1 MDTTE
6 LHSLVEALRE
16 AHGAHT
22 ALLYGSWPMAAPGR
36 ERHRPGPV
44 RPHRAG
50 PAGRP
55 LAPGPA
61 LDVFVHPETVLAQP
75 TAEQLYLRGA
85 QVLAQRGDE
94 ATRFLAQLEAL
105 HAAGPQPL
113 APDEAQARRVWVAKM
128 LQRLRR
134 GDAEGDYR
142 RHWLLMMALEDY
154 FALRTRWYPGPKK
167 ALAWLARE
175 MPHHHALC
183 RRAAPGASDD
193 IAAWM
198 AAVIDDTPSSRSTR
212 PEAQSMRLS
221 PRGSAGRWPR
231 SGWRCGP
238 GRRSARASAPA

>member
-1 MDTTE
+1 MPARTVPEPMDTSE

-22 ALLYGSWPMAAPGR
+22 ALLYGSLADGS
-36 ERHRPGPV
+36 
-44 RPHRAG
+44 AG
-50 PAGRP
+50 PESDID
-55 LAPGPA
+55 LALFAPIAQVRRDARWHRGQA
-61 LDVFVHPETVLAQP
+61 LDVFVHPETALAQP
-75 TAEQLYLRGA
+75 TTEQLYLRGA

-113 APDEAQARRVWVAKM
+113 EPDEAQARRVWVAKM

-183 RRAAPGASDD
+183 AAALRPGASDET

-198 AAVIDDTPSSRSTR
+198 AAVIDDTPSQ
-212 PEAQSMRLS
+212 PID
-221 PRGSAGRWPR
+221 
-231 SGWRCGP
+231 
-238 GRRSARASAPA
+238 PA

>member
-1 MDTTE
+1 MDPTE
-6 LHSLVEALRE
+6 LRALVETLRQ

-22 ALLYGSWPMAAPGR
+22 ALLYGSLADGN
-36 ERHRPGPV
+36 
-44 RPHRAG
+44 AG
-50 PAGRP
+50 PESDIDLALFAPIAQVRRDARWHQGR
-55 LAPGPA
+55 A
-61 LDVFVHPETVLAQP
+61 LDVFVHPETVLAEP

-94 ATRFLAQLEAL
+94 ATRFLTQLEAL

-113 APDEAQARRVWVAKM
+113 APDEAQARRIWVAKM

-183 RRAAPGASDD
+183 AAALRPDASDD
-193 IAAWM
+193 TIAVWM
-198 AAVIDDTPSSRSTR
+198 AAVVD
-212 PEAQSMRLS
+212 EVL
-221 PRGSAGRWPR
+221 
-231 SGWRCGP
+231 
-238 GRRSARASAPA
+238 APPPHPDGTE

>member
-1 MDTTE
+1 MDDRTAQ
-6 LHSLVEALRE
+6 SGR
-16 AHGAHT
+16 GA
-22 ALLYGSWPMAAPGR
+22 ARSPR
-36 ERHRPGPV
+36 
-44 RPHRAG
+44 RPHRPVVWLLADGSAG
-50 PAGRP
+50 PESDIDLALFAPIAQVRRDARWHQGR
-55 LAPGPA
+55 A

-183 RRAAPGASDD
+183 AAALRPGASDD
-193 IAAWM
+193 HRRLDGGGHRRHPHPA
-198 AAVIDDTPSSRSTR
+198 DR
-212 PEAQSMRLS
+212 PGLRLS
-221 PRGSAGRWPR
+221 
-231 SGWRCGP
+231 RC
-238 GRRSARASAPA
+238 A